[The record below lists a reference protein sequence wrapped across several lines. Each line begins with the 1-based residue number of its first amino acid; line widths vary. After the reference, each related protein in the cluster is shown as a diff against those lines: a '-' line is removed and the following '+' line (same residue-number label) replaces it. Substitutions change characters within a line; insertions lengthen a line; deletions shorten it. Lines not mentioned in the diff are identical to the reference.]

1 MRRQFLLAMV
11 LAAPPAHAHDITDPR
26 VLVVVPAKDTIEL
39 RVNEMTP
46 LAESAELRMR
56 FDGDRSGTLDDS
68 EQSDL
73 ASFLAIRATK
83 HLSIEEGGVA
93 LVMTT
98 SSRVLRN
105 AGSRV
110 DTSEPLSIDVV
121 LQAKPAGANVAGE
134 VTVVVKDQRPDD
146 HVVRVAVLASGVTLR
161 SASAGTLDAKRGLV
175 TGVTLDRAHALTL
188 RYGR

>member
-1 MRRQFLLAMV
+1 MRRRFLLVMV
-11 LAAPPAHAHDITDPR
+11 LVSARAHGHDITDPR
-26 VLVVVPAKDTIEL
+26 VLVVVPAKDSIEL

-46 LAESAELRMR
+46 LAESAELRLR
-56 FDGDRSGTLDDS
+56 FDGDRTGTLDDS

-93 LVMTT
+93 LAMTT

-110 DTSEPLSIDVV
+110 DASDPLSIDVV
-121 LQAKPAGANVAGE
+121 LQAKPAGAKVAGE
-134 VTVVVKDQRPDD
+134 VTVVVKDQRADD
-146 HVVRVAVLASGVTLR
+146 HAVRVAVLASGVALR
-161 SASAGTLDAKRGLV
+161 SASSGTLDAKRGLV